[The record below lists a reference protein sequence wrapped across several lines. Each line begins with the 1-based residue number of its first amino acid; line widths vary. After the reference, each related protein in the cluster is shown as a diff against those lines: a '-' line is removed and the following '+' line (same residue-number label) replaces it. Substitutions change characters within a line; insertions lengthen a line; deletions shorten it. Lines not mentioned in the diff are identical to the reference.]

1 MLQHKQK
8 YTRLQT
14 PMHKH
19 STVCLKLSAYLSIQH
34 QLGVAA
40 GKWIRYWKED
50 SIHQCMCTH
59 NTWLPLITCTAH
71 AVELLAS
78 ICSWLDFNGKCFI
91 IKMWRQNVKAEREDL
106 CTQSTSIWLLDWFSF
121 SGKNPLKKHLTF
133 CSFSGTLS
141 AGDCCLSYPSPTL
154 WIALHF
160 KKHVRVIGTWMQHLL
175 WYFLYVFHFWLSFFL
190 CHFFYYHNSFHQF
203 FLSCLV

>member
-1 MLQHKQK
+1 M
-8 YTRLQT
+8 
-14 PMHKH
+14 
-19 STVCLKLSAYLSIQH
+19 
-34 QLGVAA
+34 
-40 GKWIRYWKED
+40 D

-91 IKMWRQNVKAEREDL
+91 IKMWRQNVKVEREDL